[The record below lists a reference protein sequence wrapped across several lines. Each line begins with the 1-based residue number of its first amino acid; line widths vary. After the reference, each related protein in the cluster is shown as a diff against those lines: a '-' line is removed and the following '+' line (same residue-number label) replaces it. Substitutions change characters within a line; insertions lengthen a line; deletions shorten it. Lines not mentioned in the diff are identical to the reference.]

1 MPLPQSGPVLRTL
14 AKLICVAA
22 LAGLPETVY
31 AGEADVVA
39 ATYAQ
44 ASDGSFTFEVTVRHA
59 DAGWDH
65 YADRWEIVGPD
76 GSVLAV
82 RLLAH
87 PHETEQPFSRSLPNV
102 EIPDDVS
109 EVTIRAHDSVHGYGG
124 AEITLALKGSL

>member
-1 MPLPQSGPVLRTL
+1 MPLLQSGPVLRAL
-14 AKLICVAA
+14 AKLICVVA
-22 LAGLPETVY
+22 LAGLPDTVR

-39 ATYAQ
+39 ATYSQ
-44 ASDGSFTFEVTVRHA
+44 ASDGSYTFEVTVRHA
-59 DAGWDH
+59 DTGWDH

-76 GSVLAV
+76 GSVLAA